1 MTEEFKGTSAV
12 CASSDQECMNGSRAG
27 VGVRAGQLRP
37 DHRDSL
43 APEEAPG
50 TGWAHSAAL

>member
-1 MTEEFKGTSAV
+1 MIEEFKGTSAV
-12 CASSDQECMNGSRAG
+12 CASSGQECMNGSRAG
-27 VGVRAGQLRP
+27 VGVRAAQLRP